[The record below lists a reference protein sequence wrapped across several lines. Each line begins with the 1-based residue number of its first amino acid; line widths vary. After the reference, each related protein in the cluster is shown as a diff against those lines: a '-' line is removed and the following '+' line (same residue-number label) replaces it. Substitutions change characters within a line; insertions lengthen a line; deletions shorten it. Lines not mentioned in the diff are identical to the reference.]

1 MTTVR
6 AVGGPMATPGM
17 AMASTTGPSTGSRP
31 PLSLPSTRPST
42 RSAGV
47 AIGLVS
53 AMCFGTSGT
62 FGSALIGSGWSPA
75 GAVFARVLVA
85 ALALTVP
92 AVLALRGRWRV
103 LLRSAWQVTV
113 YGLVGVAAC
122 QVCYFNA
129 IALMPVGISIMLE
142 YLGIV
147 LIVGWLWVRHG
158 QRPRPLTIGGGV
170 AALGGLALMLN
181 LTGSGGV
188 SLIGVLWA
196 LTAAV
201 SMAVYFFQSAATS
214 ETGGASDAGAGG
226 AGADGAGVGGASAG
240 GASAGGASAGRPADL
255 PPVVLTW
262 GGMVVGSASI
272 ALLGA
277 TRLMPLRFAGTDVA
291 LFGGRTSWIVPV
303 LGLGV
308 LAAAIAY
315 VTGIGAARR
324 LGPKF
329 GSFVAMAEI
338 GFAVLF
344 AWILLHQTPTAMQF
358 VGGAL
363 ILAGVIAVRLDEP

>member
-6 AVGGPMATPGM
+6 AVGGPIATPPM
-17 AMASTTGPSTGSRP
+17 APASTAGPALGFRSV
-31 PLSLPSTRPST
+31 LSGRSS

-53 AMCFGTSGT
+53 AMCFGTSGS
-62 FGSALIGSGWSPA
+62 FGTALIGAGWSPA

-129 IALMPVGISIMLE
+129 IARMPVGISIMLE

-147 LIVGWLWVRHG
+147 LIVLWLWARHG
-158 QRPRPLTIGGGV
+158 QTPRPLTIGGGV

-181 LTGSGGV
+181 LSGTGGGV
-188 SLIGVLWA
+188 SLIGVIFA
-196 LTAAV
+196 LAAAV
-201 SMAVYFFQSAATS
+201 SMAVYFFQSAATPGTDAEAS
-214 ETGGASDAGAGG
+214 GTADAETGTGVSPGTGAQGQ
-226 AGADGAGVGGASAG
+226 
-240 GASAGGASAGRPADL
+240 ADL

-262 GGMVVGSASI
+262 GGMIVGAAAIAVGAAARVTPMRFTAS
-272 ALLGA
+272 
-277 TRLMPLRFAGTDVA
+277 DVA
-291 LFGGRTSWIVPV
+291 LFGARTSWIVPV

-344 AWILLHQTPTAMQF
+344 AWILLHQTPTATQF

>member
-6 AVGGPMATPGM
+6 AVGGPTATSGPGP
-17 AMASTTGPSTGSRP
+17 AATAGPAAGGRPAFSR
-31 PLSLPSTRPST
+31 RST

-47 AIGLVS
+47 AIGLLS

-62 FGSALIGSGWSPA
+62 LGAALIGAGWSPA

-92 AVLALRGRWRV
+92 AVLALRGRWGALR
-103 LLRSAWQVTV
+103 RSAWQVTV

-129 IALMPVGISIMLE
+129 IARMPVGISIMLE

-147 LIVGWLWVRHG
+147 LIVLWLWVRHG
-158 QRPRPLTIGGGV
+158 QTPRPLTVGGGV

-188 SLIGVLWA
+188 SLIGVLFA
-196 LTAAV
+196 LAAAV
-201 SMAVYFFQSAATS
+201 AMAVYFFQSAATS
-214 ETGGASDAGAGG
+214 GGSS
-226 AGADGAGVGGASAG
+226 AGADGDGSEA
-240 GASAGGASAGRPADL
+240 L

-262 GGMVVGSASI
+262 GGMIVGAAAI
-272 ALLGA
+272 ALAGA
-277 TRLMPLRFAGTDVA
+277 ARVMPLRFAGSDVA
-291 LFGGRTSWIVPV
+291 LFGGRTSWMVPV

-308 LAAAIAY
+308 VAAAIAY

-344 AWILLHQTPTAMQF
+344 AWILLHQTPTAMQL

-363 ILAGVIAVRLDEP
+363 ILAGVIAVRLDES

>member
-6 AVGGPMATPGM
+6 AVGGPIATPGM
-17 AMASTTGPSTGSRP
+17 ASASTSGPSTGSRP
-31 PLSLPSTRPST
+31 ALSLPSTRPST

-75 GAVFARVLVA
+75 GAVFARVAVA

-92 AVLALRGRWRV
+92 AVLALRGRWRA

-147 LIVGWLWVRHG
+147 LIVGWLWARHG
-158 QRPRPLTIGGGV
+158 QRPRPLTVGGGV

-181 LTGSGGV
+181 LTGGGGV

-214 ETGGASDAGAGG
+214 ETGGVG
-226 AGADGAGVGGASAG
+226 GAGVGDPD
-240 GASAGGASAGRPADL
+240 AGRSADL

-262 GGMVVGSASI
+262 GGMIVGAASI

-277 TRLMPLRFAGTDVA
+277 ARVMPLRFAGSDVA

-344 AWILLHQTPTAMQF
+344 AWILLHQTPTAIQF

>member
-6 AVGGPMATPGM
+6 AVGGPIATPGVES
-17 AMASTTGPSTGSRP
+17 ASTAGPAPGLRTALSGRSSR
-31 PLSLPSTRPST
+31 SV
-42 RSAGV
+42 GV

-62 FGSALIGSGWSPA
+62 FGTALIGAGWSPA

-92 AVLALRGRWRV
+92 AVLALRGRWRM

-129 IALMPVGISIMLE
+129 IARMPVGISIMLE

-147 LIVGWLWVRHG
+147 LIVLWLWVRHG
-158 QRPRPLTIGGGV
+158 QTPRPLTIGGGV

-181 LTGSGGV
+181 LSGSGGV
-188 SLIGVLWA
+188 SLIGVIFA
-196 LTAAV
+196 LAAAV
-201 SMAVYFFQSAATS
+201 AMAVYFFQSAATS
-214 ETGGASDAGAGG
+214 GTDAETSGAAGAGAG
-226 AGADGAGVGGASAG
+226 AGARGQ
-240 GASAGGASAGRPADL
+240 ADL

-262 GGMVVGSASI
+262 GGMIVGAAAIAVGAAARVTPMRFTAS
-272 ALLGA
+272 
-277 TRLMPLRFAGTDVA
+277 DVA
-291 LFGGRTSWIVPV
+291 LFGGRTSWLVPV

-344 AWILLHQTPTAMQF
+344 AWILLHQTPTATQF
-358 VGGAL
+358 LGGAL

>member
-6 AVGGPMATPGM
+6 AVGGPIATPGM
-17 AMASTTGPSTGSRP
+17 ASASTSGPSTGSRP
-31 PLSLPSTRPST
+31 ALSLPSTRPST

-75 GAVFARVLVA
+75 GAVFARVAVA

-92 AVLALRGRWRV
+92 AVLALRGRWRA

-147 LIVGWLWVRHG
+147 LIVGWLWARHG
-158 QRPRPLTIGGGV
+158 QRPRPLTVGGGV

-214 ETGGASDAGAGG
+214 ATGGVGDARAGDANTG
-226 AGADGAGVGGASAG
+226 GAGVGGADAD
-240 GASAGGASAGRPADL
+240 RPADL

-262 GGMVVGSASI
+262 GGMIVGAASI

-277 TRLMPLRFAGTDVA
+277 TRASIALLGAARVMPLRFAGADVA

>member
-1 MTTVR
+1 M
-6 AVGGPMATPGM
+6 
-17 AMASTTGPSTGSRP
+17 
-31 PLSLPSTRPST
+31 
-42 RSAGV
+42 
-47 AIGLVS
+47 
-53 AMCFGTSGT
+53 
-62 FGSALIGSGWSPA
+62 
-75 GAVFARVLVA
+75 
-85 ALALTVP
+85 
-92 AVLALRGRWRV
+92 
-103 LLRSAWQVTV
+103 TV

-122 QVCYFNA
+122 QICYFNA
-129 IALMPVGISIMLE
+129 IARMPVGISIMLE

-147 LIVGWLWVRHG
+147 LIVVWLWVRHG

-188 SLIGVLWA
+188 SLIGVLFA
-196 LTAAV
+196 LAAAV

-214 ETGGASDAGAGG
+214 GVPAGSADVESADVEGVATGSGAVGAAG
-226 AGADGAGVGGASAG
+226 SE
-240 GASAGGASAGRPADL
+240 DL

-262 GGMVVGSASI
+262 GGMIVGAAAI
-272 ALLGA
+272 ALVGA
-277 TRLMPLRFAGTDVA
+277 ARVMPLRFAGSDVA

-308 LAAAIAY
+308 VAAAIAY
-315 VTGIGAARR
+315 VTGIAAARR

-344 AWILLHQTPTAMQF
+344 AWILLHQTPTALQF

>member
-6 AVGGPMATPGM
+6 AVGGPIATSGVAPAGT
-17 AMASTTGPSTGSRP
+17 ARP
-31 PLSLPSTRPST
+31 PRGLRPALSRRST

-53 AMCFGTSGT
+53 AMCFGTSGA
-62 FGSALIGSGWSPA
+62 FGTALIGAGWSPA
-75 GAVFARVLVA
+75 GAVLARVGVA

-92 AVLALRGRWRV
+92 ALLALRGRWRV
-103 LLRSAWQVTV
+103 LRRSAWQVTV

-129 IALMPVGISIMLE
+129 IARMPVGISIMLE

-147 LIVGWLWVRHG
+147 LIVLWLWVRHG
-158 QRPRPLTIGGGV
+158 QTPRPLTIGGGV
-170 AALGGLALMLN
+170 AALGGLGLMLN
-181 LTGSGGV
+181 LTGTGGV
-188 SLIGVLWA
+188 SLTGVLFA

-201 SMAVYFFQSAATS
+201 SMAVYFFQSAATQGTS
-214 ETGGASDAGAGG
+214 GEANAT
-226 AGADGAGVGGASAG
+226 AGVAAGSSADDPG
-240 GASAGGASAGRPADL
+240 DL

-262 GGMVVGSASI
+262 GGMIVGAAAI
-272 ALLGA
+272 ALVGA
-277 TRLMPLRFAGTDVA
+277 VRVMPLRFSGADVA

-308 LAAAIAY
+308 VAAAIAY

-344 AWILLHQTPTAMQF
+344 AWILLHQTPTATQF

>member
-6 AVGGPMATPGM
+6 AAGGAITTP
-17 AMASTTGPSTGSRP
+17 ASTSAGPSTGSRP
-31 PLSLPSTRPST
+31 APSQRSR

-47 AIGLVS
+47 VIGLLS

-62 FGSALIGSGWSPA
+62 FGTALIGSGWSPA

-92 AVLALRGRWRV
+92 AVIALRGRWRA
-103 LLRSAWQVTV
+103 LRRSAWQVTV

-122 QVCYFNA
+122 QICYFNA
-129 IALMPVGISIMLE
+129 IARMPVGISIMLE

-147 LIVGWLWVRHG
+147 LIVAWLWVRHG

-188 SLIGVLWA
+188 SLIGVLFA
-196 LTAAV
+196 LAAAV

-214 ETGGASDAGAGG
+214 GGPAESADVESADVEGVATGSGAVGP
-226 AGADGAGVGGASAG
+226 DGSG
-240 GASAGGASAGRPADL
+240 DL

-262 GGMVVGSASI
+262 GGMIVGAAAI
-272 ALLGA
+272 ALVGA
-277 TRLMPLRFAGTDVA
+277 ARVMPLRFAGSDVA

-308 LAAAIAY
+308 VAAAIAY
-315 VTGIGAARR
+315 VTGIAAARR

-344 AWILLHQTPTAMQF
+344 AWILLQQTPTALQF
-358 VGGAL
+358 AGGGL

>member
-1 MTTVR
+1 MATVQ
-6 AVGGPMATPGM
+6 AVGEPIATPGF
-17 AMASTTGPSTGSRP
+17 RP
-31 PLSLPSTRPST
+31 ALSGRST

-47 AIGLVS
+47 AIGLLS

-62 FGSALIGSGWSPA
+62 FGTALIGTDWSPA
-75 GAVFARVLVA
+75 GAVLARVVVA
-85 ALALTVP
+85 ALALTIP
-92 AVLALRGRWRV
+92 AVLALRGRWRA
-103 LLRSAWQVTV
+103 LRRSAWQVTV

-122 QVCYFNA
+122 QICYFNA
-129 IALMPVGISIMLE
+129 IARMPVGISIMLE

-147 LIVGWLWVRHG
+147 LIVLWLWVRHG
-158 QRPRPLTIGGGV
+158 QTPRPLTIGGGV

-181 LTGSGGV
+181 LTGAGGV
-188 SLIGVLWA
+188 SLIGVLFA
-196 LTAAV
+196 LAAAV
-201 SMAVYFFQSAATS
+201 SMAVYFFQSAATP
-214 ETGGASDAGAGG
+214 GGSAESGA
-226 AGADGAGVGGASAG
+226 AADSPG
-240 GASAGGASAGRPADL
+240 DL

-262 GGMVVGSASI
+262 GGMIVGAAAI
-272 ALLGA
+272 ALGGA
-277 TRLMPLRFAGTDVA
+277 ARLTPLRFAGSDVA

-308 LAAAIAY
+308 VAAAIAY
-315 VTGIGAARR
+315 VTGIGAVRR

>member
-6 AVGGPMATPGM
+6 AVGGPIATPGM
-17 AMASTTGPSTGSRP
+17 ASASTSGPSTGSRP
-31 PLSLPSTRPST
+31 ALSLPSTRPST

-75 GAVFARVLVA
+75 GAVFARVAVA

-92 AVLALRGRWRV
+92 AVLALRGRWRA

-129 IALMPVGISIMLE
+129 IARMPVGISIMLE

-147 LIVGWLWVRHG
+147 LIVLWLWARHG
-158 QRPRPLTIGGGV
+158 QTPRPLTVGGGV

-181 LTGSGGV
+181 LTGAGGV
-188 SLIGVLWA
+188 SLTGVLFA
-196 LTAAV
+196 LAAAV
-201 SMAVYFFQSAATS
+201 SMAVYFFQSAATPGTTA
-214 ETGGASDAGAGG
+214 ETNAAA
-226 AGADGAGVGGASAG
+226 GASAG
-240 GASAGGASAGRPADL
+240 APVGASAGASADSAGDL

-262 GGMVVGSASI
+262 GGMIVGASAI
-272 ALLGA
+272 ALVGA
-277 TRLMPLRFAGTDVA
+277 ARVMPLRFAGADVA
-291 LFGGRTSWIVPV
+291 LFGGRTNWIVPV

-308 LAAAIAY
+308 IAAAIAY

-338 GFAVLF
+338 GFAILF
-344 AWILLHQTPTAMQF
+344 AWILLHQTPTATQF

>member
-6 AVGGPMATPGM
+6 AVGGPIATPGVEP
-17 AMASTTGPSTGSRP
+17 ASTAGPAPGFRTA
-31 PLSLPSTRPST
+31 LSGRSA
-42 RSAGV
+42 RSAGL

-62 FGSALIGSGWSPA
+62 FGTALIGAGWSPA

-92 AVLALRGRWRV
+92 AVIALRGRWRV

-129 IALMPVGISIMLE
+129 IARMPVGISIMLE

-147 LIVGWLWVRHG
+147 LIVLWLWVRHG
-158 QRPRPLTIGGGV
+158 QTPRPLTIGGGV

-181 LTGSGGV
+181 LTGAGGV
-188 SLIGVLWA
+188 SLIGVLFA

-201 SMAVYFFQSAATS
+201 SMAVYFFQSAATPGTS
-214 ETGGASDAGAGG
+214 AETNAA
-226 AGADGAGVGGASAG
+226 VGASAG
-240 GASAGGASAGRPADL
+240 AAADSPGDL

-262 GGMVVGSASI
+262 GGMVVGAAAI
-272 ALLGA
+272 ALVGA
-277 TRLMPLRFAGTDVA
+277 ARVMPLRFAGADVA

-308 LAAAIAY
+308 VAAAIAY
-315 VTGIGAARR
+315 VTGIAAARR

-329 GSFVAMAEI
+329 GSFVAMAEVV
-338 GFAVLF
+338 FAVLF
-344 AWILLHQTPTAMQF
+344 AWILLHQTPTATQF

>member
-6 AVGGPMATPGM
+6 AVGGPIATPGV
-17 AMASTTGPSTGSRP
+17 APAGTARP
-31 PLSLPSTRPST
+31 PMGLRPALSR
-42 RSAGV
+42 RSARSSGV

-62 FGSALIGSGWSPA
+62 FGTALIGAGWSPA
-75 GAVFARVLVA
+75 GAVLARVLVA

-103 LLRSAWQVTV
+103 LRRSAWQVTV

-129 IALMPVGISIMLE
+129 IARMPVGISIMLE

-147 LIVGWLWVRHG
+147 LIVLWLWVRHG
-158 QRPRPLTIGGGV
+158 QTPRPLTIGGGV

-181 LTGSGGV
+181 LTGAGGV
-188 SLIGVLWA
+188 SLTGVLFA
-196 LTAAV
+196 LAAAV
-201 SMAVYFFQSAATS
+201 SMAVYFFQSAATP
-214 ETGGASDAGAGG
+214 ETSADVGAAAAGAAA
-226 AGADGAGVGGASAG
+226 AGAAADSPG
-240 GASAGGASAGRPADL
+240 DL

-262 GGMVVGSASI
+262 GGMVVGAAAI
-272 ALLGA
+272 ALVGA
-277 TRLMPLRFAGTDVA
+277 ARVMPLRFAGADVA

-308 LAAAIAY
+308 VAAAIAY

-344 AWILLHQTPTAMQF
+344 AWILLHQTPTATQF

>member
-6 AVGGPMATPGM
+6 AVSGPIAP
-17 AMASTTGPSTGSRP
+17 ASTLGPASSASGRTLRIRSARSGRS
-31 PLSLPSTRPST
+31 S

-62 FGSALIGSGWSPA
+62 FGTALIGVGWSPA

-92 AVLALRGRWRV
+92 AVIALRGRWRV

-129 IALMPVGISIMLE
+129 IARMPVGISIMLE

-147 LIVGWLWVRHG
+147 LIVVWLWARHG
-158 QRPRPLTIGGGV
+158 QTPRPLTIAGGV

-181 LTGSGGV
+181 LSGSGGV
-188 SLIGVLWA
+188 SFIGVIFA
-196 LTAAV
+196 LAAAV
-201 SMAVYFFQSAATS
+201 SMAVYFFQSAATPG
-214 ETGGASDAGAGG
+214 TGAGAGG
-226 AGADGAGVGGASAG
+226 QGQ
-240 GASAGGASAGRPADL
+240 ADL

-262 GGMVVGSASI
+262 GGMIVGAAAIAVGAAVRVTPMRFTAS
-272 ALLGA
+272 
-277 TRLMPLRFAGTDVA
+277 DVA
-291 LFGGRTSWIVPV
+291 LFGTRTSWIVPV

-308 LAAAIAY
+308 VAAAIAY

-344 AWILLHQTPTAMQF
+344 AWILLSQTPTATQF

>member
-6 AVGGPMATPGM
+6 AVGGPIATPGM
-17 AMASTTGPSTGSRP
+17 AVAPAPSAGLPVESRPALSTGSVPALSRRSARP
-31 PLSLPSTRPST
+31 
-42 RSAGV
+42 AGV
-47 AIGLVS
+47 AIGLLS
-53 AMCFGTSGT
+53 AMCFGTSGP

-92 AVLALRGRWRV
+92 AVLALRGRWRA
-103 LLRSAWQVTV
+103 LPRSAWQVTV

-122 QVCYFNA
+122 QICYFNA

-158 QRPRPLTIGGGV
+158 QRPRPLTVGGGV

-181 LTGSGGV
+181 LTGGGGV

-201 SMAVYFFQSAATS
+201 AMAVYFFQSAATS
-214 ETGGASDAGAGG
+214 DPGGVAVAETGAGG
-226 AGADGAGVGGASAG
+226 AGADGADGAGAG
-240 GASAGGASAGRPADL
+240 CPADL

-262 GGMVVGSASI
+262 GGMIVGAAAI

-277 TRLMPLRFAGTDVA
+277 ARVTPLRFTASDVA
-291 LFGGRTSWIVPV
+291 LFGGRTSWLVPV

-308 LAAAIAY
+308 VAAAIAY

-363 ILAGVIAVRLDEP
+363 ILAGVVAVRLDEP